1 MSQAR
6 SAMEGY
12 ASSRGYKSLFRV
24 VGTSSARQPLLC
36 IHGGP
41 GMGHD
46 YLRPL
51 EEMATTGRR
60 VVFYDQLGCG
70 GSDRLRSADEWSL
83 ELFLDELVA
92 VRDAAGLDRC
102 HVLGHGWG
110 GMLALEYALRHPAG
124 LESLV
129 LSSAVASV
137 PHWRAVT
144 EQLVAALPAEV
155 QASLSAHAVAGST
168 ADSSYRRAADA
179 FFRRHLCRMNPW
191 PNCLKRSVASA
202 RAHPEAR
209 RALLGRRELEPAGLL
224 ADWEI
229 VAQLGR
235 IELPTLVVSGRYDL
249 TPPPIAAD
257 LYQGIPNSEWVVY
270 EHSANV
276 PHLEEPERYLE
287 VLDGFLSKVED
298 DMRKHA

>member
-1 MSQAR
+1 
-6 SAMEGY
+6 MEGY
-12 ASSRGYKSLFRV
+12 ASSHGYKSHFRV
-24 VGTSSARQPLLC
+24 VGASSARQPLLC

-41 GMGHD
+41 GMGQD

-51 EEMATTGRR
+51 EEMATTGRQ
-60 VVFYDQLGCG
+60 VVLYDQLGCG
-70 GSDRLRSADEWSL
+70 DSDRLRGSDEWSL

-129 LSSAVASV
+129 LSSAIASV
-137 PHWRAVT
+137 PHWRAET
-144 EQLVAALPAEV
+144 QRLVAALPAEV
-155 QASLSAHAVAGST
+155 EASLRGHARAGST
-168 ADSSYRRAADA
+168 ADSSYRRAADV

-191 PNCLKRSVASA
+191 PDCLKRSVASA

-209 RALLGRRELEPAGLL
+209 RALLGCSELEPAGLL

-249 TPPPIAAD
+249 TPPSIAAD

-276 PHLEEPERYLE
+276 PHIEEPERYLE

-298 DMRKHA
+298 GMRKHA